1 MYLCGLKYE
10 NMRAKN
16 RLSHIIALFV
26 GILVSCLLATSC
38 DTYRSNV
45 YGTTVASSHKQKP
58 YNNSKRNTHR
68 QYQTYKTNQP
78 HWNATTSQTTNY
90 YIRKT
95 NTRNRHVPKPPR
107 SFKKKNTKR

>member
-1 MYLCGLKYE
+1 MQ
-10 NMRAKN
+10 KN
-16 RLSHIIALFV
+16 IRFTHILVLLV
-26 GILVSCLLATSC
+26 GILLSGILVTSC

-58 YNNSKRNTHR
+58 YNNSKRNTKR
-68 QYQTYKTNQP
+68 QYQKYKTRQP

-95 NTRNRHVPKPPR
+95 NTRNRHVPKAR
-107 SFKKKNTKR
+107 TTYKKNNKR